1 MTKHENMP
9 KSGQKY
15 LKIKQKTCLSPVG
28 KDDFYFF
35 CQILSG
41 YCRDACS
48 CTTLT
53 LVTTLDWGFIPF
65 QHQMLLSPQSHALL
79 GMPRSPI
86 HFGWRWGKKK
96 ICQMKRQVGIKRKY
110 LSIETMQ
117 GKKKNSQPSS
127 APLEIWRMCC
137 LCLVHCNCP
146 FSKK

>member
-28 KDDFYFF
+28 KDDFYLF

-96 ICQMKRQVGIKRKY
+96 SVKWKDKWGLRENTYPLKQCRVKKE
-110 LSIETMQ
+110 LSA
-117 GKKKNSQPSS
+117 KLCPSRDLKNVLFVFSS
-127 APLEIWRMCC
+127 LQLP
-137 LCLVHCNCP
+137 V
-146 FSKK
+146 F